1 MNPRLTARFTLLVS
15 LLLLVAVPPAFA
27 ASKAPKI
34 SKISPMRVKVG
45 SKLTIRGKNFSPKRT
60 RNTIFFRGAGGTS
73 AFVKPSRASRS
84 KLVVK
89 VPKSVGKLL
98 KRKSGTAQSTRIK
111 IRVLTNKFS
120 KYTSSRLSPVVTGT
134 GVPNTGTTP
143 RQVPSGGGGSTG
155 GSGGSGPSVTTTCST
170 TNPSGDADGDLLSN
184 ATETS
189 IHTNPCKADTDGD
202 GVSDGFE
209 YQSARDLNDDETQNP
224 NLYAPYP
231 GKRPYPNPLYSG
243 DANTDFDGD
252 SLTLSEEYT
261 LWNYTI
267 SLGAVRTLSP
277 LTYSDGEQYSLMHR
291 DVNGHRVPDQSATGY
306 NRQDNFLAWASGHGY
321 RTVTLQDGAPWY
333 DQTQQ
338 HQYGLL
344 DMNRDGAENPNRP
357 AGYFYTESTYYDL
370 DHNGLLSDDE
380 RDEDGDGLTNYDETH
395 GRMSPSYWASC
406 YDMEAPYPVQYAG
419 TNFVDPDTDGD
430 GILDGA
436 DDQDHDDIPN
446 VMELSR
452 NAGSGLDDTDHGKQC
467 KAGAATSG
475 NFSATGGPL
484 PDGAVTVTFQGDN
497 AGQDVPQMTADGS
510 GLTGGT
516 APTVTVTTSR
526 NGGAGVNEQ
535 QRVTISGSPDGGNFT
550 LTVLGHTTGAIA
562 YNADA
567 SAVQAALEEVLPWSG
582 TNHADAYG
590 RVNPFNPCLPAAW
603 SRTCEQ
609 HPGFSGAPAPFDD
622 SPNWLALN

>member
-1 MNPRLTARFTLLVS
+1 MSMNPRLTARFTLLVS

-45 SKLTIRGKNFSPKRT
+45 SKLTIRGKNFSSKRT
-60 RNTIFFRGAGGTS
+60 RNTVFFRGAGGTS
-73 AFVKPSRASRS
+73 AFVKPSRASRT

-98 KRKSGTAQSTRIK
+98 KRKSGEAQSTRIK
-111 IRVLTNKFS
+111 IRVLTTKFS

-134 GVPNTGTTP
+134 GVPSTGTTP
-143 RQVPSGGGGSTG
+143 RQVPTGGGTVGGGGGST
-155 GSGGSGPSVTTTCST
+155 VTSSCST

-184 ATETS
+184 ATEKS
-189 IHTNPCKADTDGD
+189 IHTNPCSSDTDGD

-209 YQSARDLNDDETQNP
+209 YQSARDLNDDEDQNP

-267 SLGAVRTLSP
+267 TNGATRTLSP
-277 LTYSDGEQYSLMHR
+277 LTYSDGEQYSMMHR
-291 DVNGHRVPDQSATGY
+291 DSGGHRVPDLAAAGYSKQASFLSWATSA
-306 NRQDNFLAWASGHGY
+306 GY
-321 RTVTLQDGAPWY
+321 RTVDLQDGSPWY
-333 DQTQQ
+333 DGSQRHT
-338 HQYGLL
+338 YGLL
-344 DMNRDGAENPNRP
+344 DFNRDGVEASSVQP
-357 AGYFYTESTYYDL
+357 GYSQSETLYYDYNN
-370 DHNGLLSDDE
+370 DGFLSDDE
-380 RDEDGDGLTNYDETH
+380 RDEDADGLTNYDELH
-395 GRMSPSYWASC
+395 GRGTPSYWSSC
-406 YDMEAPYPVQYAG
+406 YTVETAFPILYAG
-419 TNFVDPDTDGD
+419 TSPTDPDSDGD
-430 GILDGA
+430 GVRDGA

-446 VMELSR
+446 VDELSR
-452 NAGSGLDDTDHGKQC
+452 RAASGLDDTDHGRDC
-467 KAGAATSG
+467 KPAPATSG

-484 PDGAVTVTFQGDN
+484 PNTAVTVTFQGDN

-516 APTVTVTTSR
+516 APTVTVSTSR
-526 NGGAGVNEQ
+526 NGGGGVNEQ
-535 QRVTISGSPDGGNFT
+535 QHVTISGGPDGGSFT

-562 YNADA
+562 FDADA
-567 SAVQAALEEVLPWSG
+567 AAVQSALEEVLPWSG
-582 TNHADAYG
+582 TNHASAFG
-590 RVNPFNPCLPAAW
+590 RMNPFNPCLPAAW
-603 SRTCEQ
+603 SRTCEE
-609 HPGFSGAPAPFDD
+609 HPGFAGAPAPFDD
-622 SPNWLALN
+622 SPDWLSLN